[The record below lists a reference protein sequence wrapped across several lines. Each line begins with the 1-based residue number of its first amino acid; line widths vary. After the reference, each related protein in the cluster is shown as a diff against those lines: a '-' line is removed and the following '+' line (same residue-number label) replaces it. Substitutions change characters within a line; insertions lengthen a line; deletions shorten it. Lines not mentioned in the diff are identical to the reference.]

1 MRKTNKSKSKPQNK
15 KATPKNG
22 AANYEVDKSKRNTLS
37 TLRNSAIGIL
47 IAGGAGTYL
56 YGAYQAD
63 LKERDLTQVG
73 RGKPTIVQIHDPN
86 CPMCTAL
93 QKATRSALQNFEED
107 DLRYLVANIKTAK
120 GREFAN
126 QYNAPHVTL
135 LLFDKRGELQNV
147 LQGVRQEAEL
157 TTVFTNLIE
166 RR

>member
-1 MRKTNKSKSKPQNK
+1 MRKANKNKSKPKNK
-15 KATPKNG
+15 KAATQNV
-22 AANYEVDKSKRNTLS
+22 AAGNDVDKTKRKTLS
-37 TLRNSAIGIL
+37 TLRNSAIGL
-47 IAGGAGTYL
+47 VLAGGAGTYL

-107 DLRYLVANIKTAK
+107 ELKYLVANIKTAK

-126 QYNAPHVTL
+126 QHNAPHVTL
-135 LLFDKRGELQNV
+135 LLFDKRGKLQNI
-147 LQGVRQEAEL
+147 LQGVRNEEEL
-157 TTVFTNLIE
+157 KTVFANFVNN
-166 RR
+166 

>member
-1 MRKTNKSKSKPQNK
+1 MRKANKNKSKPKNK
-15 KATPKNG
+15 KAATQNV
-22 AANYEVDKSKRNTLS
+22 AADDHVDQTKRKTLS
-37 TLRNSAIGIL
+37 TLRNSAIGL
-47 IAGGAGTYL
+47 VLAGGAGSYV

-107 DLRYLVANIKTAK
+107 ELKYLVANIKTAK

-126 QYNAPHVTL
+126 QHNVPHVTL
-135 LLFDKRGELQNV
+135 LLFDKRGKLQNV
-147 LQGVRQEAEL
+147 LQGVRKKEEL
-157 TTVFTNLIE
+157 KTVFSSLIGK
-166 RR
+166 